1 MTGRPAS
8 SPPPASSASDLT
20 DRQSGERARGPA
32 DEPAEDQRQPKG
44 AHSVVKAVVMAGGE
58 GTRLRPMTA
67 NQPKPLLP
75 VVNKPIMEH
84 VLRLLRRHGF
94 AETVVTVHFLASMVR
109 NYFGD
114 GEDYGMSLQYANE
127 ETPLGTAGSVRNAE
141 DALRDEPFLVISG
154 DALTDMNLTD
164 LVRFHRDSGALVT
177 VGLTR
182 VPDPLEF
189 GIVISDEDGRIQR
202 FLEKPTWGQVFSDT
216 VNTGIYVMEPEVLKE
231 VQPGEQVDWSS
242 DVFPRL
248 LDRGAPIFGYVADA
262 YWEDVGNFESYLK
275 AQADVLSG
283 RVQADIEGFE
293 RSPGVWVAE
302 GAEVD
307 PDATL
312 TGPLCIGD
320 YAKIEAGAQLREYT
334 VVGSNVVVKEGA
346 FLHRAVVH
354 NNVYLGTGTTLRG
367 CVVGKNTDVM
377 ASARIEESAIVGDE
391 CVIEP
396 EAYISAG
403 VKIYPFKTIEAG
415 AVVNASV
422 IWESRGQRTLFGP
435 RGVSGLVNVEITP
448 ELCVRLASAYAS
460 TLRKGSVVTTSRD
473 ASRAARALKRAVHG
487 ALNASAINVVDLEAQ
502 PLPVARFETARSEYS
517 GGIALRTTPGDP
529 QSIDIIFLDEQGAD
543 LSEGAQRKL
552 ERVFSRQEYRRA
564 FPGEIAELTYPP
576 RVIEGYTQELLR
588 CVDMSGVRGAGL
600 KVVADCAGGTV
611 SLVLPGLLGRIG
623 VDVLT
628 VNNRLDEASPTQSL
642 AQVRADMHR
651 LAELVSSARA
661 AFGVRFDPV
670 GERITLVDERGAMI
684 SDDRALLV
692 VLDLIAAERRSGRVA
707 LPVTTTRVAEEV
719 SRFHGVQVDWTPTS
733 LYGLYEAAGADDVIF
748 AADGRGGFVVPE
760 FSRCIDGIAAFTRL
774 LGLVARTRLP
784 LSRIHARIPSA
795 HLLKR
800 SVPTPWA
807 AKGIV
812 MRTVVEAAGDRAL
825 DTTDGV
831 RVIEPER
838 GWVLVLPDPSD
849 AVTHLWAEGTDGDAA
864 QALLDEWA
872 AVVDQAGP

>member
-1 MTGRPAS
+1 M
-8 SPPPASSASDLT
+8 
-20 DRQSGERARGPA
+20 
-32 DEPAEDQRQPKG
+32 
-44 AHSVVKAVVMAGGE
+44 KAVVMAGGE

-75 VVNKPIMEH
+75 VANRPIMEH

-94 AETVVTVHFLASMVR
+94 TDTIVTVHFLASMVR

-114 GEDYGMSLQYANE
+114 GDDFGMSLQYATE
-127 ETPLGTAGSVRNAE
+127 EMPLGTAGSVKNAE

-154 DALTDMNLTD
+154 DALTDLDLSTLVAFHTD
-164 LVRFHRDSGALVT
+164 NDALVT

-189 GIVISDEDGRIQR
+189 GIVIAGEDGRIQR

-216 VNTGIYVMEPEVLKE
+216 VNTGIYVMQPEVLAELKL
-231 VQPGEQVDWSS
+231 GERADWSA
-242 DVFPRL
+242 DIFPRL
-248 LDRGAPIFGYVADA
+248 VERGAPVYGCVSDG
-262 YWEDVGNFESYLK
+262 YWEDIGTLESYLK

-283 RVQADIEGFE
+283 RVQAEIDGFE
-293 RSPGVWVAE
+293 VSPGIWVGE

-307 PDATL
+307 PEAVL

-320 YAKIEAGAQLREYT
+320 YAKIEAGAQLREHT
-334 VVGSNVVVKEGA
+334 VIGSNVVVKEGA

-354 NNVYLGTGTTLRG
+354 NNVYIGSRANLRG
-367 CVVGKNTDVM
+367 CVIGKNTDVM
-377 ASARIEESAIVGDE
+377 AAARIEEAAVVGDE

-396 EAYISAG
+396 EAYLSPG
-403 VKIYPFKTIEAG
+403 VKVYPFKTIEAG
-415 AVVNASV
+415 ALVNASV
-422 IWESRGQRTLFGP
+422 IWESRGSRTLFGP

-448 ELCVRLASAYAS
+448 ELCVRLASAYAT
-460 TLRKGSVVTTSRD
+460 TLQKGAVVTTSRD
-473 ASRAARALKRAVHG
+473 VSRAARALKRAMHG

-502 PLPVARFETARSEYS
+502 PLPVARFETARSKYS

-529 QSIDIIFLDEQGAD
+529 QSIDIIFLDESGAD
-543 LSEGAQRKL
+543 LSLAAQRTL

-564 FPGEIAELTYPP
+564 FPGEIAELSYPP
-576 RVIEGYTQELLR
+576 RVIEGYTRELLSTIN
-588 CVDMSGVRGAGL
+588 MTGVRDAGL
-600 KVVADCAGGTV
+600 KVVIDCAGGTA

-628 VNNRLDEASPTQSL
+628 VNNRLDEHSPTQSL

-651 LAELVSSARA
+651 LSELVASSRA

-670 GERITLVDERGAMI
+670 GERIALVDDKGALV

-692 VLDLIAAERRSGRVA
+692 VLDLIAAERRTGRVA
-707 LPVTTTRVAEEV
+707 LPVTTTRVAEQV
-719 SRFHGVQVDWTPTS
+719 CRYHGVGVEWTSTAQH
-733 LYGLYEAAGADDVIF
+733 GLYEATAPADVIF

-760 FSRCIDGIAAFTRL
+760 SSRCIDGIAAFTL
-774 LGLVARTRLP
+774 LIGLVARTRLA
-784 LSRIHARIPSA
+784 LSQIHDRLPAA
-795 HLLKR
+795 YLLKR
-800 SVPTPWA
+800 SMPTPWA

-812 MRTVVEAAGDRAL
+812 MRTLLETAGDRPV

-831 RVIEPER
+831 RINEPGQ
-838 GWVLVLPDPSD
+838 GWVLVLPDPAE
-849 AVTHLWAEGTDGDAA
+849 AVTHLWAEGTDDDTA
-864 QALLDEWA
+864 QSLLDEWA
-872 AVVDQAGP
+872 AVVEHAGR

>member
-1 MTGRPAS
+1 M
-8 SPPPASSASDLT
+8 
-20 DRQSGERARGPA
+20 
-32 DEPAEDQRQPKG
+32 
-44 AHSVVKAVVMAGGE
+44 KAVVMAGGE

-67 NQPKPLLP
+67 SQPKPMLP

-94 AETVVTVHFLASMVR
+94 DETVVTVQFLASMVR

-114 GEDYGMSLQYANE
+114 GEDFGMSLQYATE
-127 ETPLGTAGSVRNAE
+127 ETPLGTAGSVKNAE
-141 DALRDEPFLVISG
+141 DALRDEPILVISG
-154 DALTDMNLTD
+154 DALTDID
-164 LVRFHRDSGALVT
+164 LSELVKFHKDNGALVT

-189 GIVISDEDGRIQR
+189 GIIIVDDDGRIQR

-216 VNTGIYVMEPEVLKE
+216 VNTGIYVMEPEVLAE
-231 VQPGEQVDWSS
+231 VPAGEVVDWSH

-248 LDRGAPIFGYVADA
+248 LERGAPLYGWIADG
-262 YWEDVGNFESYLK
+262 YWEDVGALESYLK
-275 AQADVLSG
+275 AQADVLAG
-283 RVQADIEGFE
+283 RVSAEIDGFE
-293 RSPGVWVAE
+293 VSPGVWVAE

-307 PDATL
+307 PDAVL
-312 TGPLCIGD
+312 TGPLAIGD
-320 YAKIEAGAQLREYT
+320 YAKIEAGAQLREFT
-334 VVGSNVVVKEGA
+334 VIGSNVVVKEGA

-354 NNVYLGTGTTLRG
+354 NNVYVGIGTTLRG
-367 CVVGKNTDVM
+367 CVIGKNTDVM
-377 ASARIEESAIVGDE
+377 RAARIEESAVVGDE

-396 EAYISAG
+396 EAYLSAG
-403 VKIYPFKTIEAG
+403 VKVYPFKTIEAG

-448 ELCVRLASAYAS
+448 ELCVRLASAYAT
-460 TLRKGSVVTTSRD
+460 TLKKGTTVTTSRD
-473 ASRAARALKRAVHG
+473 VSRAARALKRAVHG

-529 QSIDIIFLDEQGAD
+529 QSIDIIFLDEDGAD
-543 LSEGAQRKL
+543 MSLTAQRKL

-576 RVIEGYTQELLR
+576 RVVEAYTHGLLR
-588 CVDMSGVRGAGL
+588 SIDMDGVRGAGL
-600 KVVADCAGGTV
+600 KVVADCAGGTA

-628 VNNRLDEASPTQSL
+628 VNNRLDEVSPTQSL
-642 AQVRADMHR
+642 AQIRAGMHR
-651 LAELVSSARA
+651 LAELVSSSRA

-670 GERITLVDERGAMI
+670 GERITLVDNNGALV
-684 SDDRALLV
+684 SDERALLV
-692 VLDLIAAERRSGRVA
+692 VLDLIAAEQRTGRVA
-707 LPVTTTRVAEEV
+707 LPVTTTRVAEKV
-719 SRFHGVQVDWTPTS
+719 SKFHTVEVDWTPMS
-733 LYGLYEAAGADDVIF
+733 LPGLYEATAAEDVIF

-760 FSRCIDGIAAFTRL
+760 FSRSIDGIAAFARL
-774 LGLVARTRLP
+774 LGLVARTRLT
-784 LSRIHARIPSA
+784 LSQIDARIPAA

-800 SVPTPWA
+800 SMPTPWA
-807 AKGIV
+807 AKGSV
-812 MRTVVEAAGDRAL
+812 MRTVVEAAGDRTI

-831 RVIEPER
+831 RVVEPDG
-838 GWVLVLPDPSD
+838 GWILVLPDPSD
-849 AVTHLWAEGTDGDAA
+849 AVTHLWAEGPDGDSA

-872 AVVDQAGP
+872 AVVARAGG